1 MSPKKKY
8 FSSMNN
14 SKNLL
19 IAVLTLLLGVSL
31 FTQPAQSA
39 PKTYDALKLAQY
51 TACVNAQPN
60 LDIALIQVNGGNG
73 DMNTNDAINVNCVRY
88 RP

>member
-1 MSPKKKY
+1 MSEKKY
-8 FSSMNN
+8 FVPMNN

-39 PKTYDALKLAQY
+39 PKSYDALKLAQY
-51 TACVNAQPN
+51 SACVNAHLN
-60 LDIALIQVNGGNG
+60 LDIAIIEVQGGNG
-73 DMNTNDAINVNCVRY
+73 DLNVNEAINVNCSRY

>member
-1 MSPKKKY
+1 
-8 FSSMNN
+8 MNN
-14 SKNLL
+14 LKNLV
-19 IAVLTLLLGVSL
+19 IAVLTGLIALSL

-51 TACVNAQPN
+51 TACVNAHLN
-60 LDIALIQVNGGNG
+60 LDIALIQTNGGNG
-73 DMNTNDAINVNCVRY
+73 DLNVNDAINVNCVRY